1 MMMIVVIAVITI
13 IIKVLIIVIVIMIK
27 KMKYAI
33 THVSW
38 WFVRSFVAKSMKGAT
53 RKIRREKQQHFR
65 NKNEMGSPRYRE

>member
-38 WFVRSFVAKSMKGAT
+38 WFVRSFVRCEIHERCHT
-53 RKIRREKQQHFR
+53 ENQERETTTF
-65 NKNEMGSPRYRE
+65 